1 MCTRN
6 PPPQNQVLSGNI
18 EVEIFVSSFAFNIQ
32 TLKPL
37 KKQNKT
43 LTIGVLEVTQD
54 LAAQNGVFLGQGGQ
68 LLEELRE
75 EGRCQHGVPH
85 RQGQARGHPR
95 HLGSV
100 RQEGLKHS
108 RGTIQKVL
116 ANSCPGG
123 VLNGI

>member
-1 MCTRN
+1 MHLTF
-6 PPPQNQVLSGNI
+6 S
-18 EVEIFVSSFAFNIQ
+18 Q

-37 KKQNKT
+37 KKKNKT

>member
-1 MCTRN
+1 MHLTF
-6 PPPQNQVLSGNI
+6 S
-18 EVEIFVSSFAFNIQ
+18 Q

-37 KKQNKT
+37 KKKQNKT